1 MLLALALILSLQD
14 PDSALADWQAAVTA
28 AQTADDMEAQ
38 IGRLTGTDD
47 RVVLCAL
54 SGAFTRLR
62 CFHSTQTTDSEG
74 VRHVV
79 HSEPGRLRRRA
90 AGGHPGG

>member
-1 MLLALALILSLQD
+1 MQAPD
-14 PDSALADWQAAVTA
+14 PALADWQAAVA
-28 AQTADDMEAQ
+28 AAEQDGDLQATV
-38 IGRLTGTDD
+38 GRLTGTDD

-62 CFHSTQTTDSEG
+62 CFHSTQTTDSDG

-79 HSEPGRLRRRA
+79 HSEPNDYDGTPLADILTAERA
-90 AGGHPGG
+90 WVTQ